1 MAELLTPQKPC
12 LYCRLS
18 YAPDGSLEK
27 VERQE
32 ADGRTMAGRLNWPD
46 FCCVYV
52 DNSASAW
59 QRNRKRPDWDRML
72 ISIDGAAEH
81 RHDGIMVYHGDR
93 LIRQPYDLELLLN
106 ISDQQRIPLASV
118 SGVRDLSSPDDRFI
132 LRIEAAQACRESDN
146 TSRRVKRGIKARTS
160 KGRARPGGRRPFGW
174 GVDTGRVRVKV
185 DPESGEER
193 VLPVLDYDQVVP
205 EEAKLL
211 ADVAGRVQAG
221 MSKRGAVRWMNARS
235 TTSMGNP
242 WCVTTLTR
250 ALLAPRMAALVE
262 HQGVYHKAVWDK
274 VISQELWE
282 DLRALLAER
291 GEKYGY
297 HGHDRRHLLS
307 GIAECSDC
315 TTATTECRACADDIV
330 GRCMKHRATV
340 WTKPVGKKGA
350 RRSLIYYCKICGRGR
365 NEAHLD
371 AFVGA
376 KCVQLLNQADFLE
389 ELHSPAFDTS
399 PASEIA
405 SLEQRRA
412 KTKKTLENL
421 GETELDPEVV
431 VASLASFDRRIS
443 RLRER
448 LATTA
453 ERRVLLTVAGISRE
467 EWEGLDIDVR
477 ASVVSA
483 LFRVEVK
490 RARMGAGFDAESV
503 RLVRKALSSSS

>member
-1 MAELLTPQKPC
+1 MSDLITPQKAC

-52 DNSASAW
+52 DNSRSAW
-59 QRNRKRPDWDRML
+59 QRNRHRPDWERML
-72 ISIDGAAEH
+72 ISLDPTTEH
-81 RHDGIMVYHGDR
+81 QHDGIMVYHGDR

-106 ISDQQRIPLASV
+106 IADQRRIPLASV

-146 TSRRVKRGIKARTS
+146 TSRRVKRGIKSRTS

-185 DPESGEER
+185 DPESGEENL
-193 VLPVLDYDQVVP
+193 VLVLDYDQTVP
-205 EEAKLL
+205 EETKLL
-211 ADVAGRVQAG
+211 ADVAARVQAG
-221 MSKRGAVRWMNARS
+221 MSKRGAVRWMNKRS
-235 TTSMGNP
+235 VTSMGNP

-250 ALLAPRMAALVE
+250 ALLAPRMAGLVE
-262 HQGVYHKAVWDK
+262 HQGVYHKAVWDQ
-274 VISQELWE
+274 VISQALWE

-315 TTATTECRACADDIV
+315 TTATAECKLCATDIV
-330 GRCMKHRATV
+330 GKCMKHRATV
-340 WTKPVGKKGA
+340 WNKPVGKKGA

-376 KCVQLLNQADFLE
+376 KCVQLLNQADFLT
-389 ELHSPAFDTS
+389 ELYTTDAGPSPAT
-399 PASEIA
+399 EIA

-412 KTKKTLENL
+412 RTKKTLENL
-421 GETELDPEVV
+421 GDTELDPEVV

-443 RLRER
+443 RLRDQ

-453 ERRVLLTVAGISRE
+453 ERRVLLTVVGISRK

-483 LFRVEVK
+483 LFRVQVK
-490 RARMGAGFDAESV
+490 RARMGSGFDSESV
-503 RLVRKALSSSS
+503 ALVRKPLSSSS